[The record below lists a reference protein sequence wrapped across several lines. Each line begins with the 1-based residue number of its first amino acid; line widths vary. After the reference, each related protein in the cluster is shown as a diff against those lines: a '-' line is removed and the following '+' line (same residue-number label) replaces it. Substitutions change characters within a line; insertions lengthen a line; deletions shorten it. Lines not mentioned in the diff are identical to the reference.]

1 MSNSGQFVLFFY
13 LGWLIFPKYYLYL
26 HTNHRFHL
34 AVVPDTEQ
42 GYRIMTIPSSET
54 TSSSAKSIVL
64 QEKWTELIKK
74 RPVIYTLCT
83 LFFVGLPLAL
93 MFLFLF
99 TEPNSDLNNSEFDK
113 KYVGIALFVFSLL
126 FYLLLNIRI
135 IKRIF
140 APRQYKVTVD
150 GDNLVI
156 ERNGKNEV
164 SISGDQITFFKIYM
178 QGKTI
183 LSLRIDYTDDNSYTK
198 RYVLPLDF
206 ITRDKCNEFLQVVDK
221 FYSQHVDQRKLTDG
235 ENWNKNFIIFLILTI
250 IMAIFY
256 ASKDPDERSSKFLVA
271 LIIGCIGT
279 VISLVK
285 VINKSN
291 KDK

>member
-164 SISGDQITFFKIYM
+164 SISGD
-178 QGKTI
+178 
-183 LSLRIDYTDDNSYTK
+183 
-198 RYVLPLDF
+198 
-206 ITRDKCNEFLQVVDK
+206 
-221 FYSQHVDQRKLTDG
+221 
-235 ENWNKNFIIFLILTI
+235 
-250 IMAIFY
+250 
-256 ASKDPDERSSKFLVA
+256 
-271 LIIGCIGT
+271 
-279 VISLVK
+279 
-285 VINKSN
+285 
-291 KDK
+291 